1 MQLGKNG
8 VASLP
13 PNYIHTNI
21 LDISTLDP
29 SLLACTSCKSK
40 ETAISRCNDCANFLC
55 ASCDNAHQYMRCFE
69 DHSVVKLEEMRKSTE
84 KVSIHKTLY
93 CLIHATETLKYFCYN
108 CQMTVCNECLL
119 LEHKGTEHHYEI
131 ISEAEKR
138 MKNEVQSLIMEART
152 KFEYCEQATNNLD
165 SYLQKLQGQH
175 DSARN
180 LIQDTYDSF
189 KALLE
194 KSYEENMKEL
204 ESLHSERELKVM
216 DLFHNVEKSAEQ
228 IDNACNFT
236 KIVLNH
242 ANGPEFLS
250 LKKTITSQ
258 FLNLI
263 NTIPKADVHY
273 SLEFV
278 ANPEKFEQLAKE
290 TFGRLRTES
299 SPPSPK
305 ESTPPP
311 TLPGMPPML
320 SNKGSQN
327 GACNNSQSALT
338 GSVTASSPISL
349 PTSMQSSFDGDISA
363 IGSGYMLPSS
373 VMTPDSLSN
382 HSAAN
387 PVFPTVP
394 NIGNPTNIPG
404 LTSIAEYNLHRLAN
418 IAETA
423 NDIQEPLVTPSS
435 ATSSQF
441 TLADLISGDQNAF
454 NSLQA
459 LAEIGLGNSG
469 KIKKFL
475 C

>member
-1 MQLGKNG
+1 
-8 VASLP
+8 
-13 PNYIHTNI
+13 
-21 LDISTLDP
+21 
-29 SLLACTSCKSK
+29 
-40 ETAISRCNDCANFLC
+40 
-55 ASCDNAHQYMRCFE
+55 MRCFE
-69 DHSVVKLEEMRKSTE
+69 DHTVVKLEEIRKSTE

-93 CLIHATETLKYFCYN
+93 CSNHGTETLKYFCYN
-108 CQMTVCNECLL
+108 CQITVCNECLL
-119 LEHKGTEHHYEI
+119 LEHKGPEHHYEI

-138 MKNEVQSLIMEART
+138 MKNEVQSLMMEART

-180 LIQDTYDSF
+180 LIQDSYDNF
-189 KALLE
+189 KAVLE
-194 KSYEENMKEL
+194 KCYEENLKEL
-204 ESLHSERELKVM
+204 ETLHSERELKVM

-236 KIVLNH
+236 KAVLNH

-273 SLEFV
+273 YLEFV
-278 ANPEKFEQLAKE
+278 ANSEKFELLAKNA
-290 TFGRLRTES
+290 FGRIRTES

-320 SNKGSQN
+320 SNKQN
-327 GACNNSQSALT
+327 SASNTSQSALT

-373 VMTPDSLSN
+373 VMTPDSLTN
-382 HSAAN
+382 HSTSN
-387 PVFPTVP
+387 SVFPAS
-394 NIGNPTNIPG
+394 NMGNPNNSIPG

-423 NDIQEPLVTPSS
+423 NDIPEQLVTPSS
-435 ATSSQF
+435 GTSSQF

-469 KIKKFL
+469 KFFYTLIRRMLRANEISFF
-475 C
+475 

>member
-1 MQLGKNG
+1 M
-8 VASLP
+8 
-13 PNYIHTNI
+13 
-21 LDISTLDP
+21 
-29 SLLACTSCKSK
+29 
-40 ETAISRCNDCANFLC
+40 
-55 ASCDNAHQYMRCFE
+55 
-69 DHSVVKLEEMRKSTE
+69 VKLEEMRQSTE

-93 CLIHATETLKYFCYN
+93 CSIHATETLKYFCYN
-108 CQMTVCNECLL
+108 CQMTVCNECLV
-119 LEHKGTEHHYEI
+119 LEHKGAEHHYDI

-138 MKNEVQSLIMEART
+138 MKNEVQSLMMEART
-152 KFEYCEQATNNLD
+152 KFEYCEQATSNLD

-180 LIQDTYDSF
+180 LIQETYDSF
-189 KALLE
+189 KAILE
-194 KSYEENMKEL
+194 KCYEENMKDL
-204 ESLHSERELKVM
+204 ETLHSERELKVM

-228 IDNACNFT
+228 IDNACTFT
-236 KIVLNH
+236 KTVLNH
-242 ANGPEFLS
+242 ANGPEFLC
-250 LKKTITSQ
+250 LKKAITSQ

-290 TFGRLRTES
+290 IFGRLRTES

-373 VMTPDSLSN
+373 VMTPDSLTN
-382 HSAAN
+382 HPTAN
-387 PVFPTVP
+387 PVFSTVP
-394 NIGNPTNIPG
+394 NIGNPTNSIPG

-418 IAETA
+418 IAETSV
-423 NDIQEPLVTPSS
+423 DIPEPLVTPSS

-469 KIKKFL
+469 KEIKNTSDETFN
-475 C
+475 